1 MKIRIILQGKKAY
14 ALCDQVQKPMYSIV
28 RNTRFYDLPFAC
40 QFDLFDKV
48 VTPNCEI

>member
-14 ALCDQVQKPMYSIV
+14 ALCNQVQKHMYGTV
-28 RNTRFYDLPFAC
+28 RNTRFYDLPFDC

-48 VTPNCEI
+48 VTPGCEI